1 MQQLITEMAT
11 MGADFFIGSK
21 SDFLSWHNMVTAEEK
36 FKKSKSIIYFSV
48 HLQYWETRNL
58 LNASSMQSLECL
70 SENFFMLR

>member
-48 HLQYWETRNL
+48 HLQYW
-58 LNASSMQSLECL
+58 
-70 SENFFMLR
+70 